1 MSHKGMRKAAATAVA
16 ALILLGMVA
25 GAGGA
30 TVKPSASTFPHYEH
44 VFLLIDENHNYNQII
59 GNPAAPE
66 INALARDYG
75 LATRYSGVA
84 DPSEPNYVAMLG
96 GSAFGIN
103 NDEPYFFPGHTLEQ
117 PNLMSQIDEAGLTWK
132 GYFQGMPY
140 AGYRGYCFPV
150 KCNGIPDSDTQYVAK
165 HNGIVNFKDMQ
176 TPTELAKMSP
186 YGRLA
191 SDLASGNVPN
201 FSYIVPDECH
211 DMHGAPPWCVDSGK
225 AGSPEEIPLEATGDA
240 FVGQT
245 VRAITSSPVW
255 KSGNNA
261 IVVTFDEGNFATDTI
276 PTIVITSKGPRG
288 VTDNTS
294 YNHYSLLA
302 SIEQTFGLG
311 CLQNSCTA
319 TPMAPLFEPAG
330 STSTPSLPA
339 PFTVEPDG
347 TNSVSPAGAAVKGK
361 PVTLGEGGEW
371 QVVPSPSIG
380 NLDNNL
386 AAVSAA
392 SASDAWAVGDY
403 YNSNNPFVL
412 ENLGEHWNGS
422 SWTAYPLP
430 DVGPNEN
437 TLLGVSEL
445 PEGKT
450 WAVGYFIDAEYAQH
464 TLIEHWDG
472 SSWQVIPSPNPG
484 SNGNILYGV
493 ADVADNDVWA
503 VGGQQDANGIWH
515 PLAEHWNG
523 SSWSVASTPDP
534 NGGGNLLYA
543 VKAVSGGSVYAAGQS
558 GTAFPSQAL
567 VEHWNGNS
575 WKTVSTPADPSESL
589 DPFGITATTAG
600 LTVVGDRETDVTPY
614 TTLVASGPESSLGLL
629 ATPSNGNEEND
640 LFATTTAAD
649 GTTWAAGWYIE
660 PGTGAHRTLT
670 EQGVNGQWSLVPSP
684 NPGTGENGLAGIA
697 SIPGGGLWA
706 VGIAEG
712 NHAPSTLI
720 EFHR

>member
-1 MSHKGMRKAAATAVA
+1 MRKAAATAVA

-96 GSAFGIN
+96 GSAFGIS
-103 NDEPYFFPGHTLEQ
+103 NDEPYFFPGQTVEA
-117 PNLMSQIDEAGLTWK
+117 PNLMSQLDEAGLSWK

-523 SSWSVASTPDP
+523 SIWSVASTPDP

-697 SIPGGGLWA
+697 SIPGRGLWA